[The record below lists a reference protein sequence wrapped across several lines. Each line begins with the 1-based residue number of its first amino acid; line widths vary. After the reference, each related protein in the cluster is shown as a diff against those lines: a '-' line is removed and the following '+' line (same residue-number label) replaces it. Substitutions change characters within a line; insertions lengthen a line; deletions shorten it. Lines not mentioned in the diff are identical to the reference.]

1 MKHSYCKCTRSRG
14 REDVRGCDSLSWCW
28 GSAMDLFRQDPWNAD
43 RYEDKGE
50 VLLFVM
56 YVDSRDYCK
65 SRVHQLTCRND
76 LETWLFGFLGTLLR
90 ERTFLLEWRSVTGQA
105 LRLWDRRRLVVFF
118 SATFTLWGWKFI
130 DFFCAATLT
139 WISPSWRI
147 IISNLPF
154 VERNS
159 MKEKVSELHVS
170 APQNN
175 SIFAKFLFG
184 IGKYHSTETVLLKV
198 TSDLPVA
205 SEQACALY
213 LAPLDSS
220 AALDTI
226 DHSTFYK
233 LWCLVGVWL
242 SFIMIFTLSL
252 KQAAPINNYYVS
264 LSTLIKHGVARG
276 SFVAAVW
283 FYIRPP
289 CHSIRGYWISFRNFT
304 DDTLLYFPLR
314 PSDPE
319 VQSSCRTS

>member
-28 GSAMDLFRQDPWNAD
+28 GSATDLFRQDPWNAE

-76 LETWLFGFLGTLLR
+76 LETCLFCFLGTLLR
-90 ERTFLLEWRSVTGQA
+90 DFFIGVTVSHRTSIETLKQKTTCC
-105 LRLWDRRRLVVFF
+105 FF

-130 DFFCAATLT
+130 DCFCAATLT
-139 WISPSWRI
+139 WITPSWRI

-175 SIFAKFLFG
+175 STFAKFLFG
-184 IGKYHSTETVLLKV
+184 IGKYHSTETVLSKV

-233 LWCLVGVWL
+233 LWYLVGVWL

-289 CHSIRGYWISFRNFT
+289 CHSIHGYWISFRIFT

-314 PSDPE
+314 PSDFE

>member
-28 GSAMDLFRQDPWNAD
+28 GSATDLFRQDPWNAD

-198 TSDLPVA
+198 TSTLPVA

-289 CHSIRGYWISFRNFT
+289 CYSIRGYWISFRNFT

>member
-1 MKHSYCKCTRSRG
+1 MQKWSRNLP
-14 REDVRGCDSLSWCW
+14 VRLS
-28 GSAMDLFRQDPWNAD
+28 GNFTEGKDFFIGVTVSHRTSIETLKQ
-43 RYEDKGE
+43 KT
-50 VLLFVM
+50 
-56 YVDSRDYCK
+56 
-65 SRVHQLTCRND
+65 TCC
-76 LETWLFGFLGTLLR
+76 
-90 ERTFLLEWRSVTGQA
+90 
-105 LRLWDRRRLVVFF
+105 FF

-154 VERNS
+154 VKRNS
-159 MKEKVSELHVS
+159 TKEKVSELHVS
-170 APQNN
+170 APRNN

-283 FYIRPP
+283 FYILPP
-289 CHSIRGYWISFRNFT
+289 GHSIRGYWISFRNFT

>member
-28 GSAMDLFRQDPWNAD
+28 GSATDLFRQDPWNAD

>member
-1 MKHSYCKCTRSRG
+1 
-14 REDVRGCDSLSWCW
+14 
-28 GSAMDLFRQDPWNAD
+28 
-43 RYEDKGE
+43 
-50 VLLFVM
+50 
-56 YVDSRDYCK
+56 
-65 SRVHQLTCRND
+65 
-76 LETWLFGFLGTLLR
+76 
-90 ERTFLLEWRSVTGQA
+90 
-105 LRLWDRRRLVVFF
+105 
-118 SATFTLWGWKFI
+118 
-130 DFFCAATLT
+130 
-139 WISPSWRI
+139 
-147 IISNLPF
+147 
-154 VERNS
+154 

-264 LSTLIKHGVARG
+264 LSSLIKHGVAQG
-276 SFVAAVW
+276 SFVAAV
-283 FYIRPP
+283 
-289 CHSIRGYWISFRNFT
+289 
-304 DDTLLYFPLR
+304 
-314 PSDPE
+314 
-319 VQSSCRTS
+319 